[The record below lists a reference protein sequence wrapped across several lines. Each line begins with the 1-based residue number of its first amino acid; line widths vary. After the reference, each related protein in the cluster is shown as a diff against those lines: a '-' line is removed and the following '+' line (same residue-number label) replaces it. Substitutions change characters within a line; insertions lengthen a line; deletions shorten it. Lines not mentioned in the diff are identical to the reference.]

1 MVQLDLTYACVGLS
15 CAGHSFCLWLVTSKI
30 GKHICFSSIKRDISI
45 KWFDIWDFYRIP
57 KYFSLFVLLQRG
69 HLTPLNDESSKPCT
83 LLHTK
88 SKFSNMN
95 PLEYLSIIVH
105 CTIHHPL
112 DLSGDDPACC
122 TESSSSKI
130 IFYRFLL
137 LTLHCQVKQVNF
149 IHLSLTIGG
158 TCYTIKRIV
167 YKIWTNK
174 NKVREKHIFHFYV
187 QYFLNCYWC

>member
-1 MVQLDLTYACVGLS
+1 
-15 CAGHSFCLWLVTSKI
+15 
-30 GKHICFSSIKRDISI
+30 
-45 KWFDIWDFYRIP
+45 
-57 KYFSLFVLLQRG
+57 
-69 HLTPLNDESSKPCT
+69 
-83 LLHTK
+83 
-88 SKFSNMN
+88 MN

-130 IFYRFLL
+130 TFYRFLL

-158 TCYTIKRIV
+158 TCYTIKSIV

-187 QYFLNCYWC
+187 QYFFKLLLVLATFSFSLFLFFFSFLFEYEPPEPPLYLTGVAICIQVVICIHGHLCFTKNIF

>member
-1 MVQLDLTYACVGLS
+1 
-15 CAGHSFCLWLVTSKI
+15 
-30 GKHICFSSIKRDISI
+30 
-45 KWFDIWDFYRIP
+45 
-57 KYFSLFVLLQRG
+57 
-69 HLTPLNDESSKPCT
+69 
-83 LLHTK
+83 
-88 SKFSNMN
+88 MN

-112 DLSGDDPACC
+112 DLSRDDPACC

-130 IFYRFLL
+130 TFYRFLL

-158 TCYTIKRIV
+158 TCYTIKSIV

-187 QYFLNCYWC
+187 QYFFELLLVLATFSFSLFLFFFPFFLSMNHQNHLFISLEWLFVFKQLFVFMVTFVLQRISFKESFITKKQFCTVRKHWHFPYF